1 MSKIELYKKL
11 YPIDTKVGYKC
22 GDNFHL
28 GVVIGHQSGLYGE
41 HYYDMPVYLVVRDW
55 EFPEYVYR
63 INPRDGIKA
72 FYTKEAYDRAFMRG
86 EVV

>member
-11 YPIDTKVGYKC
+11 YPIDTKVGYKR

-41 HYYDMPVYLVVRDW
+41 HYYNMPVYLVV
-55 EFPEYVYR
+55 
-63 INPRDGIKA
+63 
-72 FYTKEAYDRAFMRG
+72 
-86 EVV
+86 